1 MQLRRIAG
9 NAAAVLIGLFVAVSL
24 GELLLRQFVTLP
36 MQRIEPEIR
45 YRPHPARRFT
55 LLPDQVANTYGAA
68 ASIDGRGFRMN
79 GHDYAGR
86 ANSGARI
93 LALGDSFTFGLGV
106 GNEETWPAQLEKTLR
121 SDVGLP
127 VSVINAGTI
136 SYGVFQ
142 ELDLLRSSGLKT
154 QPTIVVHGLY
164 WNDFMNAAPPA
175 PHSPSVLTADGYFV
189 WDRPA
194 GEENPIRRAASKVV
208 SQSAFLY
215 SLRQVVS
222 QLGRREKSTDYALA
236 FSNMVE
242 NGLTPSEWQYV
253 EDFYLQLKSV
263 GDEHE
268 FQNFVVIMPVNGIVC
283 RPGAKDQPYP
293 AEARRRLEALEIPYL
308 DAFSLWA
315 EKGCNKRTFLPQ
327 GPDAHLNAAG
337 YQLIAEALADHLLAS
352 PVTSA
357 AIRQN
362 ARATP

>member
-175 PHSPSVLTADGYFV
+175 PHSP
-189 WDRPA
+189 PA
-194 GEENPIRRAASKVV
+194 RIPIRGAMR
-208 SQSAFLY
+208 
-215 SLRQVVS
+215 
-222 QLGRREKSTDYALA
+222 
-236 FSNMVE
+236 
-242 NGLTPSEWQYV
+242 SE
-253 EDFYLQLKSV
+253 
-263 GDEHE
+263 
-268 FQNFVVIMPVNGIVC
+268 
-283 RPGAKDQPYP
+283 
-293 AEARRRLEALEIPYL
+293 
-308 DAFSLWA
+308 
-315 EKGCNKRTFLPQ
+315 
-327 GPDAHLNAAG
+327 
-337 YQLIAEALADHLLAS
+337 
-352 PVTSA
+352 
-357 AIRQN
+357 
-362 ARATP
+362 